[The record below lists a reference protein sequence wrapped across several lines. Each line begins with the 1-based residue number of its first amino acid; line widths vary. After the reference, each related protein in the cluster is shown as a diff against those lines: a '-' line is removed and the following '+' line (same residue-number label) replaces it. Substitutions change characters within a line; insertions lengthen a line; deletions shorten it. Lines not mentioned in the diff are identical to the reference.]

1 MRLSIPYKKR
11 FGPGGHF
18 WIVGMVVP
26 EDNDN
31 CRVFF
36 WRIRGVQGWQRDLWR
51 FMYRNRLEKLHWEVL
66 EQDRVVLES
75 LAPNA
80 RDHEYLYQHDV
91 GLSRLRRMMQKAAKE
106 QLAPAKRSRVP
117 PDERPAKR

>member
-1 MRLSIPYKKR
+1 M
-11 FGPGGHF
+11 FGPGEEVLWQDDTF
-18 WIVGMVVP
+18 WLVEMVVP
-26 EDNDN
+26 EASEK
-31 CRVFF
+31 CYSCL
-36 WRIRGVQGWQRDLWR
+36 WGMRGVQGWQRDLWR

-106 QLAPAKRSRVP
+106 QLALREAQQG
-117 PDERPAKR
+117 AA